1 MNQSNPSAPE
11 PTQTVNVS
19 QAGVA
24 SAPHGPAPDAT
35 QGLAWAISSMAR
47 IQSKTVDR
55 LRLHESVSDHQSEL
69 AALALVKPDGP
80 EVAGSNFAQLWQDVV
95 RSVVKAAGLESIE
108 VQEEPD
114 AARLPAL
121 TWLPGAGWAVIRN
134 RTSDNQWLLDFQGVM
149 RTIPVD
155 QPLACIRLILA
166 DSPIGDH
173 SNPAERMIR
182 EEFLK
187 QKPILMESGLAG
199 ILINL
204 LALGVSLYSMQ
215 VYDRVIPTQG
225 YSTLGVLTL
234 GVAIALVFD
243 IVIKFARSYL
253 MESAITQMDSSLSRQ
268 IFARFLNVRLDQL
281 PGSVGSLSAQLRGY
295 ETIRA
300 FLSASTFYLFVDA
313 PFGLFFILMIAL
325 VGSPIVALVPFV
337 FLLLALAFGFV
348 MREKIDAHAAKST
361 DATNKKTGILVE
373 TIEGAETIKSGGGA
387 WNALSKWIDT
397 NDEAL
402 VHDMALRSISEK
414 SNYLSAMLQQVSYI
428 GLIATGAYFAA
439 EGHLTM
445 GSLIACS
452 ILSGRAMGPVTQIP
466 GLMVQAAHAK
476 AALKNLERVFA
487 LESDNHAIERPLI
500 PQSIRG
506 QYHLERVRYAYP
518 NAPKALLIQNLVI
531 QPGEKIGV
539 VGPVGAGKS
548 TFLRILTGMHQAGEG
563 RVLLDGLD
571 IDQISRQFLSERI
584 GYLQQDHRLFSGT
597 LRENLL
603 IGIPDPGDDVLRNVA
618 EQTGL
623 LAVIANHP
631 KGLDLMIAEGG
642 KGLSGGQRQLVAFT
656 RLLLSKPNIWLLD
669 EPTAS
674 MDNATE
680 LRSMTALKTELRPED
695 TMVLVTHKPHLLA
708 MTNRIIVIAQ
718 HQVLMDG
725 PRDEV
730 LKKLSG
736 TAAQQNAPATSV
748 AQPGETA
755 TAQRDTPTNTA
766 QDNSNNPNNAAGA

>member
-1 MNQSNPSAPE
+1 MTTEQANTEQAANTGQATIDPS
-11 PTQTVNVS
+11 
-19 QAGVA
+19 
-24 SAPHGPAPDAT
+24 
-35 QGLAWAISSMAR
+35 QGLAWAVSTIAR
-47 IQSKTVDR
+47 VQGKTVDR
-55 LRLHESVSDHQSEL
+55 LRLHQAVTDHQ
-69 AALALVKPDGP
+69 AALTALAQTEGD
-80 EVAGSNFAQLWQDVV
+80 VASLWQSAA
-95 RSVVKAAGLESIE
+95 RSVVTGAGVDAIE
-108 VQEEPD
+108 VQAQPD

-121 TWLPGAGWAVIRN
+121 TWIPGAGWAIVRAL
-134 RTSDNQWLLDFQGVM
+134 SPQNQWLVDLQGVL
-149 RTIPVD
+149 RAVPTD
-155 QPLACIRLILA
+155 KPLPCVRLILPETDAVDA
-166 DSPIGDH
+166 DE
-173 SNPAERMIR
+173 PARRMIR
-182 EEFLK
+182 AEFFK
-187 QKPILMESGLAG
+187 QKPTLIEAG
-199 ILINL
+199 VAGVLINL

-225 YSTLGVLTL
+225 YSTLAVLTL
-234 GVAIALVFD
+234 GVAIALLFD

-295 ETIRA
+295 ETIRG
-300 FLSASTFYLFVDA
+300 FLSAGTFYMFVDA

-325 VGSPIVALVPFV
+325 VGSPVVALVSLC

-373 TIEGAETIKSGGGA
+373 AIEGAETIKSGGGS

-402 VHDMALRSISEK
+402 LHDMALRSISEK
-414 SNYLSAMLQQVSYI
+414 SNYLSGMLQQVSYI
-428 GLIATGAYFAA
+428 GLIAAGAYFAA
-439 EGHLTM
+439 EGQMTM
-445 GSLIACS
+445 GALIACS

-487 LESDNHAIERPLI
+487 LESDNHAVERPLL
-500 PQSIRG
+500 PESIRG
-506 QYHLERVRYAYP
+506 HYHLERVRYAYP
-518 NAPKALLIQNLVI
+518 GAPKALTVQNLHI

-539 VGPVGAGKS
+539 IGPIGSGKS
-548 TFLRILTGMHQAGEG
+548 TLLRILTGMHQAGEG

-603 IGIPDPGDDVLRNVA
+603 IGIPDPGDDVIRSVA

-674 MDNATE
+674 MDSTTE
-680 LRSMTALKTELRPED
+680 LRSMAALKANLRAED
-695 TMVLVTHKPHLLA
+695 TLVLVTHKPNLLG

-718 HQVLMDG
+718 HQIIMDG

-730 LKKLSG
+730 LKKLSAA
-736 TAAQQNAPATSV
+736 TMPAPAQQQAP
-748 AQPGETA
+748 
-755 TAQRDTPTNTA
+755 
-766 QDNSNNPNNAAGA
+766 NPNAAPAAGA